1 MNITLPDGSVRE
13 LKTGS
18 TGFDLAMDIGPGLA
32 KAAIAVNVNG
42 DQKDLSDPI
51 NKDSEVSIITIDS
64 SEGLEIMRHTLT
76 AQVLARA
83 VKNLYPDSKLAIGPT
98 ITDGFYYDFEFKKPI
113 SPDDLPKIEK
123 EMKKIIDL
131 KSSITKS
138 LHSRDDAVN
147 IFKENAESYKESI
160 IEESDQVDNFQLY
173 YQDDK
178 EFVDLCRGPHLP
190 SLKHIG
196 SFKLTKL
203 AGAYWKGDSKNKML
217 TRIYGT
223 AWKNDKDLNAHLHSI
238 EEAEKRDHRKL
249 GKEMKLFHFQ
259 EEAPGMVFWH
269 PNGWTIYRL
278 LQDFIR
284 NKLQE
289 YDYQEI
295 NTPQVVD
302 RKLWEASGHWDKYR
316 ENMFITEI
324 DEEHANEKR
333 TNALKPMNCPCHV
346 QVYNQGLKSY
356 RDLPLRYAEFGSCH
370 RYEASGTMHGLMRV
384 RGFTQDDGHIFCTEE
399 QIESETKLFIEL
411 LSDIYKDLGFD
422 KFDIKL
428 STRPETRVGSDE
440 VWDKAENALESAIK
454 KLDLP
459 YKVEEGD
466 GAFYGPKLDFVL
478 TDAIGREW
486 QCGTFQADFN
496 LPDRLDAE
504 FVGEDGQKHIP
515 VMIHRA
521 VLGSFERFIGV
532 LIENYSG
539 KLPFWLAPIQVAVA
553 TIISDVDDYAK
564 EIIDA
569 LEKAGI
575 RCHSDLRNEKISYKV
590 REHSAAKVP
599 VIIALGAREKE
610 SKTVSIRRIGSDKTE
625 TMDFEEALKVLSD
638 QNSNPHQIDS

>member
-1 MNITLPDGSVRE
+1 MNITLPDGSIRE
-13 LKTGS
+13 LDLGS
-18 TGFDLAMDIGPGLA
+18 TGLDLATSIGPGLA
-32 KAAIAVNVNG
+32 KAAIAVTVNG
-42 DQKDLSDPI
+42 VQRDLSDPI
-51 NKDSEVSIITIDS
+51 NEDSSVSIITIDS
-64 SEGLEIMRHTLT
+64 DEGIEIMRHTLT

-83 VKNLYPDSKLAIGPT
+83 VKNLYPGTKLAIGPT

-113 SPDDLPKIEK
+113 SPEDLESIEK
-123 EMKKIIDL
+123 EMKKIIAGN
-131 KSSITKS
+131 SSITKS
-138 LHSRDDAVN
+138 LHT
-147 IFKENAESYKESI
+147 KEEAINVFRNEGESYKESI
-160 IEESDQVDNFQLY
+160 VSDSQQEDNFQLY
-173 YQDDK
+173 TQDDSK
-178 EFVDLCRGPHLP
+178 FVDLCRGPHLP
-190 SLKHIG
+190 NLKHIG
-196 SFKLTKL
+196 AFKLTKL

-223 AWKNDKDLNAHLHSI
+223 AWKNEKDLNAHLHTI

-249 GKEMKLFHFQ
+249 GKEMNLFHFQ

-269 PNGWTIYRL
+269 PDGWTIYRL
-278 LQDFIR
+278 LQNFIR
-284 NKLQE
+284 SKLE
-289 YDYQEI
+289 KSSYKEI

-346 QVYNQGLKSY
+346 QIYNQGLKSY

-399 QIESETKLFIEL
+399 QIESETGLFIEL
-411 LSDIYKDLGFD
+411 LSEIYNDLGFD
-422 KFDIKL
+422 KFEIKL

-440 VWDKAENALESAIK
+440 VWDKAESALESAIN
-454 KLDLP
+454 KLELP
-459 YKVEEGD
+459 YELAEGD

-496 LPDRLDAE
+496 LPERLDAE
-504 FVGEDGQKHIP
+504 YVGEDGSKHRP

-539 KLPFWLAPIQVAVA
+539 KLPFWLAPRQVTVA
-553 TIISDVDDYAK
+553 TIISDVDDYAS
-564 EIIDA
+564 EVID
-569 LEKAGI
+569 LLKSAGI
-575 RCHSDLRNEKISYKV
+575 RCHADTRNEKISYKV

-599 VIIALGAREKE
+599 VIMALGKREK
-610 SKTVSIRRIGSDKTE
+610 SDRTVSIRRIGSDKTE
-625 TMDFEEALKVLSD
+625 SMSLDEAVKILTKD
-638 QNSNPHQIDS
+638 NINPS

>member
-1 MNITLPDGSVRE
+1 MKITLPDGSIRE
-13 LKTGS
+13 LAEGS
-18 TGFDLAMDIGPGLA
+18 SGLDLASDIGPGLA
-32 KAAIAVNVNG
+32 KAAIAVKVNG
-42 DQKDLSDPI
+42 VQKDLSDSI
-51 NKDSEVSIITIDS
+51 EHDSEVSIITIDS
-64 SEGLEIMRHTLT
+64 EEGLEIMRHTLT

-83 VKNLYPDSKLAIGPT
+83 VKNLYPESKLAIGPT
-98 ITDGFYYDFEFKKPI
+98 IADGFYYDFDFKKAI
-113 SPDDLPKIEK
+113 SPDDLTSIEN
-123 EMKKIIDL
+123 EMKKIISNGSL
-131 KSSITKS
+131 ITKT
-138 LHSRDDAVN
+138 LHSKAEAIS
-147 IFKENAESYKESI
+147 IFKAEGETYKESI
-160 IEESDQVDNFQLY
+160 IEESEQSDNFQLY
-173 YQDDK
+173 SQDNND
-178 EFVDLCRGPHLP
+178 FVDLCRGPHLP

-196 SFKLTKL
+196 AFKLTKL
-203 AGAYWKGDSKNKML
+203 AGAYWKGNSNNKML

-223 AWKNDKDLNAHLHSI
+223 AWKNEKELNAYLLRI
-238 EEAEKRDHRKL
+238 EEAEKRDHRKI
-249 GKEMKLFHFQ
+249 GKEMNLFHFQ

-269 PNGWTIYRL
+269 PNGWTIYRIL
-278 LQDFIR
+278 ESFIR
-284 NKLQE
+284 TKLE
-289 YDYQEI
+289 KYNYLEI
-295 NTPQVVD
+295 KTPQVVD

-399 QIESETKLFIEL
+399 QIEKETELFISL
-411 LSDIYKDLGFD
+411 LSDIYKDLGFN

-428 STRPETRVGSDE
+428 STRPEVRVGSDE
-440 VWDKAENALESAIK
+440 VWDKAESALENAIT
-454 KLDLP
+454 KLNLP
-459 YKVEEGD
+459 FTVEEGD

-496 LPDRLDAE
+496 LPERLDAE
-504 FVGEDGQKHIP
+504 YVGEDGLKHKP

-539 KLPFWLAPIQVAVA
+539 RLPFWLAPLQVSVA

-564 EIIDA
+564 EIIQN
-569 LEKAGI
+569 LEDAGI
-575 RCHSDLRNEKISYKV
+575 RCHADLRNEKISYKV
-590 REHSAAKVP
+590 REHSSAKVP
-599 VIIALGAREKE
+599 VIMALGQREKD
-610 SKTVSIRRIGSDKTE
+610 SRTVSIRRIGSNKTE
-625 TMDFEEALKVLSD
+625 TLDLDEALKILSIE
-638 QNSNPHQIDS
+638 NSNPS

>member
-1 MNITLPDGSVRE
+1 MKITLPDGSKRE
-13 LKTGS
+13 LADGS
-18 TGFDLAMDIGPGLA
+18 SGLDLASDIGPGLA
-32 KAAIAVNVNG
+32 KAAVAVIVNG
-42 DQKDLSDPI
+42 IQKDLSDPI
-51 NKDSEVSIITIDS
+51 DQDSEVSIITIDS
-64 SEGLEIMRHTLT
+64 DEGLEIMRHTLT

-83 VKNLYPDSKLAIGPT
+83 VKNLYPDTKLAIGPT
-98 ITDGFYYDFEFKKPI
+98 IADGFYYDFEFKKAI
-113 SPDDLPKIEK
+113 SPDDLASIEK
-123 EMKKIIDL
+123 EMKKIISNG
-131 KSSITKS
+131 SSITKTLYS
-138 LHSRDDAVN
+138 KSDAIN
-147 IFKENAESYKESI
+147 IFKGLNESYKESI
-160 IEESDQVDNFQLY
+160 ISESEQDDNFQLY
-173 YQDDK
+173 YQDNN

-196 SFKLTKL
+196 AFKLTKL

-223 AWKNDKDLNAHLHSI
+223 AWKNEKELNAYLLRI

-249 GKEMKLFHFQ
+249 GKEMNLFHFQ

-278 LQDFIR
+278 LENFIR
-284 NKLQE
+284 NKLEQ
-289 YDYQEI
+289 YNYLEI
-295 NTPQVVD
+295 KTPQVVD

-346 QVYNQGLKSY
+346 QIYNQGLKSY

-399 QIESETKLFIEL
+399 QIEKETELFINL
-411 LSDIYKDLGFD
+411 LSDIYKDLGFET
-422 KFDIKL
+422 FDIKL
-428 STRPETRVGSDE
+428 STRPEVRVGSDE
-440 VWDKAENALESAIK
+440 VWDKAEAALEGAIT
-454 KLDLP
+454 KLNLP
-459 YKVEEGD
+459 FTIEEGD

-496 LPDRLDAE
+496 LPERLDAE
-504 FVGEDGQKHIP
+504 YVGEDGSKHKP

-539 KLPFWLAPIQVAVA
+539 RLPFWLAPLQVSVA

-564 EIIDA
+564 EIIGL
-569 LEKAGI
+569 LEESGI
-575 RCHSDLRNEKISYKV
+575 RCHADIRNEKISYKV
-590 REHSAAKVP
+590 REHSSAKVP
-599 VIIALGAREKE
+599 VIMALGQREKDNR
-610 SKTVSIRRIGSDKTE
+610 TVSIRRIGSDKTE
-625 TMDFEEALKVLSD
+625 TIDLKEALKILSIE
-638 QNSNPHQIDS
+638 NSNPK

>member
-1 MNITLPDGSVRE
+1 MKITLPDGSIRE
-13 LKTGS
+13 LADGS
-18 TGFDLAMDIGPGLA
+18 SGLDLASDIGPGLA
-32 KAAIAVNVNG
+32 KAAVAVIVNG
-42 DQKDLSDPI
+42 IQKDLSDPI
-51 NKDSEVSIITIDS
+51 DQDSEVSIITIDS
-64 SEGLEIMRHTLT
+64 DEGLEIMRHTLT

-83 VKNLYPDSKLAIGPT
+83 VKNLYPDTKLAIGPT
-98 ITDGFYYDFEFKKPI
+98 IADGFYYDFEFKKAI
-113 SPDDLPKIEK
+113 SPDDLASIEK
-123 EMKKIIDL
+123 EMKKIISNG
-131 KSSITKS
+131 SSITKTLNS
-138 LHSRDDAVN
+138 KSDAIN
-147 IFKENAESYKESI
+147 IFKGLNESYKESI
-160 IEESDQVDNFQLY
+160 ISESEQDDNFQLY
-173 YQDDK
+173 YQDNN

-196 SFKLTKL
+196 AFRLTKL

-223 AWKNDKDLNAHLHSI
+223 AWKNEKELNAYLLRI

-249 GKEMKLFHFQ
+249 GKEMNLFHFQ

-278 LQDFIR
+278 LENFIR
-284 NKLQE
+284 NKLEQ
-289 YDYQEI
+289 YNYLEI
-295 NTPQVVD
+295 KTPQVVD

-346 QVYNQGLKSY
+346 QIYNQGLKSY

-399 QIESETKLFIEL
+399 QIEKETELFINL
-411 LSDIYKDLGFD
+411 LSDIYKDLGFET
-422 KFDIKL
+422 FDIKL
-428 STRPETRVGSDE
+428 STRPEVRVGSDE
-440 VWDKAENALESAIK
+440 VWDKAEAALESAIT
-454 KLDLP
+454 KLNLP
-459 YKVEEGD
+459 FTIEEGD

-496 LPDRLDAE
+496 LPERLDAE
-504 FVGEDGQKHIP
+504 YVGEDGSKHKP

-539 KLPFWLAPIQVAVA
+539 RLPFWLAPLQVSVA

-564 EIIDA
+564 EIIGL
-569 LEKAGI
+569 LEEAGI
-575 RCHSDLRNEKISYKV
+575 RCHADLRNEKISYKV
-590 REHSAAKVP
+590 REHSSAKVP
-599 VIIALGAREKE
+599 VIMALGQREKDN
-610 SKTVSIRRIGSDKTE
+610 KTVSIRRIGSDKTE
-625 TMDFEEALKVLSD
+625 TMDLKEALKILSIE
-638 QNSNPHQIDS
+638 NSNPK